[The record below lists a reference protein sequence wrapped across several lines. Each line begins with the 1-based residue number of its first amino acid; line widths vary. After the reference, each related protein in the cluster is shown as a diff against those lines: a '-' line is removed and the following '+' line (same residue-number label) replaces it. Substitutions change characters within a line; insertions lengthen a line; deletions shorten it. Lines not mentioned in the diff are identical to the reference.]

1 MQSGTTGAQAV
12 DRAASLLVH
21 VLAAGEPVAFPDL
34 VSATGLP
41 KSTVSRLLGSLER
54 TGLVA
59 RIPTGE
65 VVAGDAV
72 MAFARRHSPDDALI
86 ERCRPALER
95 LGAATGET
103 INLAIAADGGVIQI
117 DQVDSRY
124 LMGVTNWVDRLV
136 PYHASS
142 SGKAMLAFGHPMPT
156 GRLARLTE
164 RTRTSRTALD
174 ADLRRCVELGYA
186 VADGELEPGLVAI
199 AAPVLGPE
207 GRAVAAIS
215 VSGPSTRLTPRLAA
229 QVGALIVQ
237 ECTALSASTSHG
249 TPSRPTPRKAGA
261 A

>member
-54 TGLVA
+54 NGLVA

-164 RTRTSRTALD
+164 RTRTSRTAP
-174 ADLRRCVELGYA
+174 DLRRCVELGYA